1 MKTLSWLIRREL
13 WENKAIWAMPLIVGA
28 LLLLAATFG
37 DIDLG
42 PAASLMPPD
51 QPRVC
56 GALVLFG
63 FDVALF
69 FVMTL
74 YSIWYLLDCL
84 YVDRKDRSVLFWRAL
99 PVSDTQAV
107 LSKLATALIVIPLV
121 SFAAADVT
129 TLGMALAITLRGKG
143 ASDVLWQ
150 SQNWLQLQVLWVY
163 LMATMA
169 IWYLPIAG
177 WLLAISAWAR
187 RSVLLWAVMPLL
199 VPYLIERWLLRT
211 HAIGQLIVGRLS
223 GFVSH
228 AFHNNA
234 DEAFSLATVIDKED
248 TPAVAA
254 ARTAWDLIDAAGFFL
269 NPATWAGVAVG
280 IVLIAVAIELRRRR
294 ADA

>member
-56 GALVLFG
+56 GTLVLFG
-63 FDVALF
+63 FGVALF

-84 YVDRKDRSVLFWRAL
+84 YIDRKDRSVLFWRAL

-177 WLLAISAWAR
+177 WLLAIF
-187 RSVLLWAVMPLL
+187 LLLPHATLLLLSL
-199 VPYLIERWLLRT
+199 VPTGTWTVETLPPRLDLSNYRMLGDAASSPLVR
-211 HAIGQLIVGRLS
+211 QLGS
-223 GFVSH
+223 P
-228 AFHNNA
+228 
-234 DEAFSLATVIDKED
+234 DQFSLGGGLVFKVGAKE
-248 TPAVAA
+248 
-254 ARTAWDLIDAAGFFL
+254 
-269 NPATWAGVAVG
+269 
-280 IVLIAVAIELRRRR
+280 
-294 ADA
+294 